1 MSRSGISN
9 CLAIGRTRQRRKFF
23 PQRDTPDLPFP
34 HARRSRTSAPRVT
47 DLERVFSRGF
57 EMVKRHSGIDL
68 AIFSEDGCSWTCGLN
83 VFGYRLNTMAC
94 VALLCSAFL
103 GGPIRF
109 NRRNRLHGVGTE
121 NSAFGGEHHEHDNS
135 GEERSHSL
143 INILTVEAE
152 DRIRRATQ
160 PACVK
165 NSCVRVETIRWAPM
179 SLSQYA
185 GLHSREARSGRPV
198 AAIKGE

>member
-1 MSRSGISN
+1 
-9 CLAIGRTRQRRKFF
+9 
-23 PQRDTPDLPFP
+23 
-34 HARRSRTSAPRVT
+34 VT

-121 NSAFGGEHHEHDNS
+121 NSS
-135 GEERSHSL
+135 LEENTMNTTIAEEKEVTTL
-143 INILTVEAE
+143 INILTFEPEGSNQAGYTTSVG
-152 DRIRRATQ
+152 Q
-160 PACVK
+160 
-165 NSCVRVETIRWAPM
+165 NSC
-179 SLSQYA
+179 
-185 GLHSREARSGRPV
+185 ARLKQSDGH
-198 AAIKGE
+198 